1 MGVFSRTFKTLS
13 SIASF
18 SKSLKGKNKIKK
30 EMQTNVQIYFL
41 TLLEMII
48 CLFMVQKS
56 KFFFQNLV
64 WVLKRSQEGYV
75 MNLVFCS

>member
-1 MGVFSRTFKTLS
+1 MGVFSRTFEPCKTLS

-56 KFFFQNLV
+56 NFFSKILF
-64 WVLKRSQEGYV
+64 G
-75 MNLVFCS
+75 F